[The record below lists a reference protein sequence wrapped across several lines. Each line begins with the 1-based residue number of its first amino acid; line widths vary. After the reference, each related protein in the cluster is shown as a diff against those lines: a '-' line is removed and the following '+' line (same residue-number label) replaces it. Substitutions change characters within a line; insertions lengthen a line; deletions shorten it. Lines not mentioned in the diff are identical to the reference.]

1 MILHLL
7 LLQIVLLTL
16 TIFYFFCASLAQ
28 MSKFYSLIWNEMAS
42 SKKTTAE
49 EFCLEPFV
57 FVPYESSFRHEDVV
71 SGTFLSLEEVYWD
84 DSTFFVDQI
93 KEIHHQCNSTVGNH
107 GGPINRILSNFYPAL
122 HEFFVD
128 ICGVFQ
134 VFRKWADGL
143 QSGMSAEDIVYLKD
157 SLTRMEC
164 TVLPTVQDK
173 WVSLHPSYG
182 LLCWCD
188 DKKLKKQFMHMD
200 GLDFLYSG
208 GLSND
213 DEETLSAK
221 MSVLMRNLG
230 IPALSKVV
238 TREAM
243 FNGPTESS
251 FKAALLDW
259 ALPYAQRF
267 LHSLHPDKYSQLK
280 QSGFDILNR
289 LRVVEVKK
297 LSYRNVIKIA
307 GSESKKQIE
316 CSCVLQ
322 V

>member
-1 MILHLL
+1 
-7 LLQIVLLTL
+7 
-16 TIFYFFCASLAQ
+16 
-28 MSKFYSLIWNEMAS
+28 
-42 SKKTTAE
+42 
-49 EFCLEPFV
+49 
-57 FVPYESSFRHEDVV
+57 
-71 SGTFLSLEEVYWD
+71 
-84 DSTFFVDQI
+84 
-93 KEIHHQCNSTVGNH
+93 
-107 GGPINRILSNFYPAL
+107 
-122 HEFFVD
+122 
-128 ICGVFQ
+128 
-134 VFRKWADGL
+134 
-143 QSGMSAEDIVYLKD
+143 MSAEDIVYLKD

-322 V
+322 DHDLYTTQESDSHALFMELSRLFFDGKPELYLANFLHMITTMAELGSTEEQIRLFYLQ